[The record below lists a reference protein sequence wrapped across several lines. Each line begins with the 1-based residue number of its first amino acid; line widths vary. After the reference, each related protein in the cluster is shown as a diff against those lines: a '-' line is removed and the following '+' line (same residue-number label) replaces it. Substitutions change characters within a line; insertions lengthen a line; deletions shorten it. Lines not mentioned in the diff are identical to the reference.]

1 MSNFA
6 LKRGLKKVR
15 KKVRSAAT
23 SWMAEPSLHQLET
36 IRRYEL
42 DVVLLLLPDS
52 GRVLEIGA
60 GAGWQAKYL
69 ANRGY
74 IVSAIDLPSS
84 NYLENRI
91 WPVIDYDGSKIPFDD
106 NTFDVI
112 FSSNVL
118 EHIPNVYAIQEEIHR
133 VLKQDGRVIHV
144 LPSSGWRFWTNIA
157 HLMKRWNVPQAHG
170 EHAKNPFTEMFYFSR
185 RYWARL
191 FRETGWA
198 VEACHSNKLFYTG
211 ESIMDSRLTIN
222 TRRKLSRLLGGA
234 CNIFTLREIK
244 RRLDFPAFSG
254 HL

>member
-1 MSNFA
+1 VNRFWGLEMSNFA

-15 KKVRSAAT
+15 SAAT
-23 SWMAEPSLHQLET
+23 SWIAEPSLYQLEA
-36 IRRYEL
+36 IRRHEL

-118 EHIPNVYAIQEEIHR
+118 EHIPNVYAFQEEIHR

-144 LPSSGWRFWTNIA
+144 LPSSSWRFWTNIA

-170 EHAKNPFTEMFYFSR
+170 EHAKNPFIEMFYFSR
-185 RYWARL
+185 RYWTRL

-198 VEACHSNKLFYTG
+198 VEACYSNKLFYTG
-211 ESIMDSRLTIN
+211 HLIMGSRLTIN

-244 RRLDFPAFSG
+244 SRL
-254 HL
+254 

>member
-1 MSNFA
+1 VNRFQGLEMSTFT
-6 LKRGLKKVR
+6 LKRGLKKF
-15 KKVRSAAT
+15 RSVAT
-23 SWMAEPSLHQLET
+23 SWIAEPSLHQLEAT
-36 IRRYEL
+36 RRHEL
-42 DVVLLLLPDS
+42 DIVLNLLPDS

-91 WPVIDYDGSKIPFDD
+91 WPVIDYDGSKIPFDG

-118 EHIPNVYAIQEEIHR
+118 EHIPNVYAFQEEIHR
-133 VLKQDGRVIHV
+133 VLKQDGRVVHV
-144 LPSSGWRFWTNIA
+144 LPSSGWRFWTNIV
-157 HLMKRWNVPQAHG
+157 HLIKCWNVPQVHG

-185 RYWARL
+185 RYWGRQ

-198 VEACHSNKLFYTG
+198 VEACCSNKLFYTG
-211 ESIMDSRLTIN
+211 HSIMDSRLTIN
-222 TRRKLSRLLGGA
+222 TRRKLSRFLGGA
-234 CNIFTLREIK
+234 CNIYTLREIK
-244 RRLDFPAFSG
+244 RRL
-254 HL
+254 

>member
-6 LKRGLKKVR
+6 LKSGL

-23 SWMAEPSLHQLET
+23 SWIAEPSMHQLEA
-36 IRRYEL
+36 IRRHEL

-74 IVSAIDLPSS
+74 IVSAIDLPTST
-84 NYLENRI
+84 YLENRI
-91 WPVIDYDGSKIPFDD
+91 WPVINYDGSKIPFDD

-118 EHIPNVYAIQEEIHR
+118 EHIPNVYAFQEEIHR

-144 LPSSGWRFWTNIA
+144 LPSSGWRFWTNIT
-157 HLMKRWNVPQAHG
+157 HLIKRWNVPQAHG

-185 RYWARL
+185 RYWTRL

-198 VEACHSNKLFYTG
+198 VEACYSNKLFYTG
-211 ESIMDSRLTIN
+211 QKIMGSRLSIN

-234 CNIFTLREIK
+234 CNIFTLREK
-244 RRLDFPAFSG
+244 NR

>member
-1 MSNFA
+1 M
-6 LKRGLKKVR
+6 
-15 KKVRSAAT
+15 
-23 SWMAEPSLHQLET
+23 
-36 IRRYEL
+36 
-42 DVVLLLLPDS
+42 LLLLPDS

-91 WPVIDYDGSKIPFDD
+91 WPVIDYDGSKIPFDN

-118 EHIPNVYAIQEEIHR
+118 EHIPNVYAFQEEIHR

-157 HLMKRWNVPQAHG
+157 HLIKRWNIPQAHG

-198 VEACHSNKLFYTG
+198 VEACYSNELFYTG
-211 ESIMDSRLTIN
+211 NSIMDSRLTIN
-222 TRRKLSRLLGGA
+222 TRRKLSSLLGGA
-234 CNIFTLREIK
+234 CNIFTLRETK
-244 RRLDFPAFSG
+244 SRL
-254 HL
+254 

>member
-6 LKRGLKKVR
+6 LGRLL

-23 SWMAEPSLHQLET
+23 SWIAEPSLHQFEA
-36 IRRYEL
+36 IRRHEL
-42 DVVLLLLPDS
+42 DVVLLLLPNS

-84 NYLENRI
+84 NYLEKRI

-118 EHIPNVYAIQEEIHR
+118 EHIPNIYAFQEEIHR
-133 VLKQDGRVIHV
+133 VLKQDGLVIHV
-144 LPSSGWRFWTNIA
+144 LPSSGWRFWTNIS
-157 HLMKRWNVPQAHG
+157 HLIKRWNVPQIHG

-185 RYWARL
+185 RYWTRL

-198 VEACHSNKLFYTG
+198 VEACYSNKLFYTG
-211 ESIMDSRLTIN
+211 HLIMGSRLTIN

-234 CNIFTLREIK
+234 CNIFSLREIK
-244 RRLDFPAFSG
+244 RRQ
-254 HL
+254 